1 MATVVLVFA
10 VARALYPKG
19 QGAGVVAATN
29 PTTSAAAGAIP
40 VSAARVQREDLARTI
55 TVAAEF
61 QPFQQ
66 IDLHA
71 KVAGYVRSIR
81 VDVGDHVKAGEVL
94 AVLEVPELDDDLKK
108 AAAATRGARE
118 ELKRAEARYNEVHSG
133 SQRLIQVAR
142 ERPNLVAQQDIDSAT
157 AEDTAAAA
165 TVASARQHV
174 EESEANESR
183 MQTMVGYRRITAPFD
198 GVVTRRHADVGALIQ
213 AGTSSSTQAM
223 PLVSLAQDSLLRL
236 SFPVPESAVA
246 FIHGGAPVTVDMPGL
261 HRTFTGK
268 VARYSGAVDRATRT
282 MLTEIDVPN
291 ADRRL
296 TPGMYASVTLA
307 LEQRDHALSVPVE
320 ALSAGQALVVGE
332 GGRLESRAVHA
343 GLESPE
349 RVEVL
354 DGLREG
360 ELVVLG
366 GRARLR
372 AGDTVAVKV
381 AAPER

>member
-1 MATVVLVFA
+1 LATIILLFA
-10 VARALYPKG
+10 ASRALYPKG
-19 QGAGVVAATN
+19 QGRGAESVSTTATA
-29 PTTSAAAGAIP
+29 TQGAVP
-40 VSAARVQREDLARTI
+40 VSAVRVQKENLARTI
-55 TVAAEF
+55 TVTAEF

-66 IDLHA
+66 VDLHA

-81 VDVGDHVKAGEVL
+81 VDVGDHVKVGDVL
-94 AVLEVPELDDDLKK
+94 AVLEVPELDDDLRK
-108 AAAATRGARE
+108 AAATTRAARE
-118 ELKRAEARYNEVHSG
+118 ELKRAEARYNETHSS

-142 ERPNLVAQQDIDSAT
+142 DRPNLVAQQDIDSAT
-157 AEDTAAAA
+157 AEDEAAAA
-165 TVASARQHV
+165 TLASTRQHV
-174 EESEANESR
+174 EENEANESR

-223 PLVSLAQDSLLRL
+223 PVVSLAQDNLLRL

-246 FIHGGAPVTVDMPGL
+246 FIHAGAPVTVEVPG
-261 HRTFTGK
+261 RNQSFTGK

-291 ADRRL
+291 ADRHL
-296 TPGMYASVTLA
+296 TPGMYASVTIA
-307 LEQRDHALSVPVE
+307 LEQRESALSVPVE
-320 ALSAGQALVVGE
+320 ALSAGQALVVAD
-332 GGRLESRAVHA
+332 GGRVESRTVRV
-343 GLESPE
+343 GLESPD

-372 AGDTVAVKV
+372 AGDKV
-381 AAPER
+381 AAQVTAPKR